1 METCITAYITLRPNG
16 KERDTVISLQKL
28 IQHTL
33 SLYRYQERIEATLVT
48 QQGSFM
54 PSLLKD
60 TGLEHTRQLEAG
72 K

>member
-1 METCITAYITLRPNG
+1 METCVPAYITLRPNG
-16 KERDTVISLQKL
+16 KEGDTVISLQKL